1 MVEFL
6 ASWFC
11 VQENKKKVSPVIH
24 RFHTDPK
31 QKIKLVHISKK
42 SFNSVSLRFSATSI
56 WFSRSCKQR
65 QNKTYDEWSKIID
78 LSFKSLLG
86 YWSCIFF
93 SLKLI
98 RNGCLHLLILK
109 TDSLYHNIRLIS
121 ENKLILYNTS
131 LKVIISHFKKKKFS
145 HRTPMISINSEK
157 NIQIYN
163 YFIHLPTFISSN
175 FKCINIIILTLR
187 I

>member
-1 MVEFL
+1 MLEFL

-78 LSFKSLLG
+78 LSFKSLLIM
-86 YWSCIFF
+86 YFF

-109 TDSLYHNIRLIS
+109 TDSLYHNIRIIS
-121 ENKLILYNTS
+121 ENKLVLYNTS
-131 LKVIISHFKKKKFS
+131 LKVIISHFKKNIYFHIELPWLVSTLKKPSKF
-145 HRTPMISINSEK
+145 TAIS
-157 NIQIYN
+157 
-163 YFIHLPTFISSN
+163 FICQLSFHP
-175 FKCINIIILTLR
+175 ILNV
-187 I
+187 